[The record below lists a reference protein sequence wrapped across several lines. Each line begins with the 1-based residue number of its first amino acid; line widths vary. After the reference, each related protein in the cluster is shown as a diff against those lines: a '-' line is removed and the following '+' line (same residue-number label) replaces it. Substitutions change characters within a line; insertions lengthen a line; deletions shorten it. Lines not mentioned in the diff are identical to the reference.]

1 MSVLLGIGEPLYPH
15 PWQENFRH
23 GFPVESIGAVSNGR

>member
-1 MSVLLGIGEPLYPH
+1 MYVILTTLILILLGIGEPLYSH

-23 GFPVESIGAVSNGR
+23 